1 MIDIVNPYNI
11 LAFYSSNTDR
21 AQECVL
27 YAPPKLLPF
36 QIPVSSIDANFSF
49 DLVDLDGNEYSPSSG
64 SLTVNEYT
72 DGTKYVTFLPT
83 VDEIATDGIYQIK
96 FTSNL
101 VEYWSNAICVKSKYK
116 AIDGVSVSCIGN
128 SASYVITLT
137 PNNKADYTT
146 FQIDFGEGYVMR
158 GQDSAQISLTDV
170 GVGLSFTLP
179 VKATFVYGNDK
190 IENIY
195 NLSYA
200 AADPCGTASLVL
212 VSSTSSANYSSV
224 YVEFWHNSDVADK
237 NLIFQNNYKQRFYFD
252 AEYAFPTR
260 VQEESFISSYDNT
273 LTLESASEADQVNID
288 FYPMP
293 DYLLTALGQARFFDN
308 CNLVDINTGNFT
320 ALQNFNLTAN
330 TAEGSL
336 CQSGRITSEINRSF
350 ISSCQTNKTP
360 V

>member
-21 AQECVL
+21 ARECVL

-36 QIPVSSIDANFSF
+36 QIPVSSLDANFSF
-49 DLVDLDGNEYSPSSG
+49 DLVDLNGNEYTPASG
-64 SLTVNEYT
+64 TLTVNEFT
-72 DGTKYVTFLPT
+72 DGTKYVTFLPS
-83 VDEIATDGIYQIK
+83 VDEITTDGIYQVK
-96 FTSNL
+96 FTSDL
-101 VEYWSNAICVKSKYK
+101 VEYWSNAICVKNKYSGQP
-116 AIDGVSVSCIGN
+116 DVNVSCIGG
-128 SASYVITLT
+128 SSDYIITLT
-137 PNNKADYTT
+137 ADGAFDYAS
-146 FQIDFGEGYVMR
+146 FQVDFGSGYEMAGEGNT
-158 GQDSAQISLTDV
+158 QITLADV
-170 GVGLSFTLP
+170 GVGLSFSLP
-179 VKATFVYGNDK
+179 VKVTFVFGDYLV
-190 IENIY
+190 ENIY
-195 NLSYA
+195 TLSYQA
-200 AADPCGTASLVL
+200 SDPCGTKTFTLNSS
-212 VSSTSSANYSSV
+212 VSSGNYSNV

-308 CNLVDINTGNFT
+308 CNLVDINTGNST

-330 TAEGSL
+330 TAEGSV
-336 CQSGRITSEINRSF
+336 CQSGRITAEINRSF
-350 ISSCQTNKTP
+350 ISSCQNDKTP